1 MNNNIPPTI
10 VCILYKSN
18 DVLGNN
24 NLLFIWEKRN
34 NDAIDIESNIVN
46 IATMKKVPI
55 ISNNAFT
62 QKTLIYSS
70 HYNIKKYVDANKH
83 SWFTNKQ

>member
-10 VCILYKSN
+10 VCILYNSN

-46 IATMKKVPI
+46 IATMKKV
-55 ISNNAFT
+55 SNN
-62 QKTLIYSS
+62 
-70 HYNIKKYVDANKH
+70 
-83 SWFTNKQ
+83 KQ